1 LGNLFTKSHSMRT
14 TPLFFGLFF
23 LTHCSDPAVTPPRT
37 DASTE
42 TSADVVIPVDAAP
55 VVCSVRPSDYQP
67 RAAMMSHDVW
77 PVCRSDNNRFQ
88 PFTTDQIN
96 AEQRVINFEL
106 MNINPEPIRD
116 AMGNMVAPAR
126 PMAFF
131 DANRDPS
138 REEFVGVAAYYASAG
153 AMSGLVERFSRRPD
167 EHYPQPQGVLINP
180 ATGEYNGRWCGT
192 EANWMMARDYCV
204 GPATLRPWMT
214 SSLAAGSAGGMGVP
228 MRVHAARIEATLL
241 YLFYASI
248 YKESLSCVS
257 SVADCDSAWGY
268 YTGGADRDAQTQRG
282 LARYIRD
289 ADSETH
295 QRVWDGLL
303 AVHCWRELDG
313 GLMTMPPV
321 ATNPMMRE
329 RAREQ
334 LDRALNRGMVLV
346 TLARLRALASSLEAT
361 DMSRRAAAAAHQG
374 FVDVVGPLFARAL
387 ETWVPSRY
395 ADGIG
400 RAGSA
405 AVTGTIAA
413 LRRPALTAAEA
424 RLAADTLSTVFACP

>member
-1 LGNLFTKSHSMRT
+1 MKNTS
-14 TPLFFGLFF
+14 LFFGLFF
-23 LTHCSDPAVTPPRT
+23 LTNCSDPSVTPVRT
-37 DASTE
+37 DASLE
-42 TSADVVIPVDAAP
+42 MSADVVITLDATP
-55 VVCSVRPSDYQP
+55 VVCTARLSDYQP
-67 RAAMMSHDVW
+67 RATMMSHDVW

-116 AMGNMVAPAR
+116 AMGNTVAPAR
-126 PMAFF
+126 PLAFF

-167 EHYPQPQGVLINP
+167 EHYPQPASAVINP
-180 ATGEYNGRWCGT
+180 ATGEYDDRWCGT
-192 EANWMMARDYCV
+192 EANWMTARDYCV

-214 SSLAAGSAGGMGVP
+214 SSLAAGSAGGMGIP
-228 MRVHAARIEATLL
+228 MRVHAARIEAALL
-241 YLFYASI
+241 YLFYAST

-257 SVADCDSAWGY
+257 DVADCDSSWGY
-268 YTGGADRDAQTQRG
+268 YTGGADRNAQAQRG
-282 LARYIRD
+282 FARYVRD
-289 ADSETH
+289 ADVETH

-321 ATNPMMRE
+321 AANPMMRE
-329 RAREQ
+329 RARDQ

-346 TLARLRALASSLEAT
+346 TVARLRALATSLEGT

-387 ETWVPSRY
+387 ETWVSSRY
-395 ADGIG
+395 AEGMS
-400 RAGSA
+400 RAGSGP
-405 AVTGTIAA
+405 VTATVAA
-413 LRRPALTAAEA
+413 LRRPSLSAAEA